1 MRTQQE
7 IKTPATAHPASGEP
21 CAPRRRFAI
30 TALPRPLER
39 LLHAR
44 LADGAVVDV
53 RLGGGTIEEV
63 VPAGTLGPGDPD
75 TTLELDGFVLLPAPA
90 DPHAH
95 LDKALSWDAIRPPM
109 GDLRLAIESWHAYSD
124 AMTVDEIADRARTQ
138 ALTMLAHGTTAI
150 RTHVDLLP
158 GPDPLRGVH
167 ALIRVREELRSL
179 MDLELVT
186 LGGYLTATEDHEA
199 ALAAGVDLVGGAPH
213 LAPDPLTELARL
225 LEIARTRGV
234 GVDIHTDES
243 LDCDVTLDVLARA
256 VVGWTAPVSAGHC
269 VRLGTLEGPRR
280 DEVIADVLAADVGV
294 IANPI
299 TNLYLQGW
307 SSDVATPRGLTAVR
321 ALVDA
326 GVRFAAGADNVRD
339 PFNPLGRSDA
349 LETAML
355 LVVAG
360 HLSVDEAYAAVSTG
374 ARDVM
379 GLAPG
384 GVVPGRRAELLA
396 VRGTDLVGV
405 VATASLDRY
414 VIHAGRLVAA
424 SETQTQVAAPA
435 LLPTYPE
442 AR

>member
-1 MRTQQE
+1 M
-7 IKTPATAHPASGEP
+7 
-21 CAPRRRFAI
+21 
-30 TALPRPLER
+30 
-39 LLHAR
+39 
-44 LADGAVVDV
+44 DGTVVDV
-53 RLGGGTIEEV
+53 RLDGGSIGAV
-63 VPAGTLGPGDPD
+63 VPGGTLGPGDPD
-75 TTLELDGFVLLPAPA
+75 STLELDGFLLLPAPA

-95 LDKALSWDAIRPPM
+95 LDKALSWGAIRPPM

-124 AMTVDEIADRARTQ
+124 QMTVDEIADRARAQ

-150 RTHVDLLP
+150 RSHVDLLP

-167 ALIRVREELRSL
+167 ALVRVRDELRGL
-179 MDLELVT
+179 LDLELVT
-186 LGGYLTATEDHEA
+186 LGGYLTPAEDHEA

-213 LAPDPLTELARL
+213 LAPDAPAELTRL
-225 LEIARTRGV
+225 LEIARQRGV

-269 VRLGTLEGPRR
+269 VRLGTLDGPRR
-280 DEVIADVLAADVGV
+280 DQVIADVLAADVGV

-307 SSDVATPRGLTAVR
+307 DSDVATPRGLTAVR

-360 HLSVDEAYAAVSTG
+360 HLSVDQAYAAVSTG

-379 GLAPG
+379 GLPPARIEPG
-384 GVVPGRRAELLA
+384 ARAELLA
-396 VRGTDLVGV
+396 VRGDDLVEV

-414 VIHAGRLVAA
+414 VLHAGRLVAL
-424 SETQTQVAAPA
+424 SETHSRVAAPA

>member
-1 MRTQQE
+1 M
-7 IKTPATAHPASGEP
+7 AHP
-21 CAPRRRFAI
+21 PRVSHALPTWRSAI
-30 TALPRPLER
+30 TVLSPGLPRTLER

-44 LADGAVVDV
+44 LADGTVVDV
-53 RLGGGTIEEV
+53 QLSGGRIESV
-63 VPAGTLGPGDPD
+63 VPADTLGPGNPE
-75 TTLELDGFVLLPAPA
+75 TALELDGFLLLPAPA

-109 GDLRLAIESWHAYSD
+109 GDLRLAIESWHAYSHQ
-124 AMTVDEIADRARTQ
+124 MTVDEIADRARTQ

-167 ALIRVREELRSL
+167 ALIRVREELRCL
-179 MDLELVT
+179 LDLQLVT
-186 LGGYLTATEDHEA
+186 LGGYLTPTEDHES

-213 LAPDPLTELARL
+213 LAPDALTELARL
-225 LEIARTRGV
+225 LEIARLAGV
-234 GVDIHTDES
+234 GVDVHTDES

-256 VVGWTAPVSAGHC
+256 VVGWESPVSAGHC

-280 DEVIADVLAADVGV
+280 DEVIADVLAAGIGV

-307 SSDVATPRGLTAVR
+307 GSDVATPRGLTAVR

-360 HLSVDEAYAAVSTG
+360 HLSVDEAYTAVSTG

-379 GLAPG
+379 GLSSGGIAPG
-384 GVVPGRRAELLA
+384 ERAELLA
-396 VRGTDLVGV
+396 VRGTDLVDV

-424 SETQTQVAAPA
+424 SETHSQVAAPA

>member
-1 MRTQQE
+1 M
-7 IKTPATAHPASGEP
+7 
-21 CAPRRRFAI
+21 
-30 TALPRPLER
+30 
-39 LLHAR
+39 
-44 LADGAVVDV
+44 VDV
-53 RLGGGTIEEV
+53 RLDKGRVAEV
-63 VPAGTLGPGDPD
+63 VPGGTLGLGDPD
-75 TTLELDGFVLLPAPA
+75 TTLELDDFLLLTAPA

-124 AMTVDEIADRARTQ
+124 QMTVDEIADRARTQ

-150 RTHVDLLP
+150 RSHVDLLP

-167 ALIRVREELRSL
+167 ALIRVRQELRGL
-179 MDLELVT
+179 LDLQLVT
-186 LGGYLTATEDHEA
+186 LGGYLTPTEDHEA

-213 LAPDPLTELARL
+213 LAPDALIELARL
-225 LEIARTRGV
+225 LETARTHGV
-234 GVDIHTDES
+234 GVDVHTDES
-243 LDCDVTLDVLARA
+243 LDCEVTLDVLARA

-269 VRLGTLEGPRR
+269 VRLGTLDGPRR
-280 DEVIADVLAADVGV
+280 DEVIADVLAADLGV

-307 SSDVATPRGLTAVR
+307 ESDVATPRGLTAVR

-379 GLAPG
+379 GLAPA
-384 GVVPGRRAELLA
+384 GVVPGARAELLA

-405 VATASLDRY
+405 VATSSLDRY
-414 VIHAGRLVAA
+414 VIHAGRLVAF
-424 SETQTQVAAPA
+424 SETHTQVASPV

>member
-1 MRTQQE
+1 ML
-7 IKTPATAHPASGEP
+7 
-21 CAPRRRFAI
+21 PRR
-30 TALPRPLER
+30 LER
-39 LLHAR
+39 LLNAR
-44 LADGAVVDV
+44 LADGTVVDIQLDGDRVAAVVP
-53 RLGGGTIEEV
+53 GGTLD
-63 VPAGTLGPGDPD
+63 PADPD
-75 TTLELDGFVLLPAPA
+75 STLELDGFLLLPAPA
-90 DPHAH
+90 EPHAH

-109 GDLRLAIESWHAYSD
+109 GDLRLAIDSWHAYSD
-124 AMTVDEIADRARTQ
+124 QMTVDEIADRARTQ
-138 ALTMLAHGTTAI
+138 ALTMLAHGTTAV
-150 RTHVDLLP
+150 RSHVDLLP
-158 GPDPLRGVH
+158 GPEPLRGVH
-167 ALIRVREELRSL
+167 ALLRVRDELRGL
-179 MDLELVT
+179 IDLELVT
-186 LGGYLTATEDHEA
+186 LGGYLTPTEDHEA

-213 LAPDPLTELARL
+213 LAPDALVELARL
-225 LEIARTRGV
+225 LETARKAGV
-234 GVDIHTDES
+234 GVDVHTDES

-256 VVGWTAPVSAGHC
+256 VVGWQAPVSAGHC

-280 DEVIADVLAADVGV
+280 DEVIADVLAANVGV

-307 SSDVATPRGLTAVR
+307 DDDVATPRGLTAVR

-379 GLAPG
+379 GLPVA
-384 GVVPGRRAELLA
+384 GVVPGARAELLA

-424 SETQTQVAAPA
+424 SETHSQVAAPV

>member
-1 MRTQQE
+1 MT
-7 IKTPATAHPASGEP
+7 T
-21 CAPRRRFAI
+21 
-30 TALPRPLER
+30 LPRPIER

-44 LADGAVVDV
+44 LVDGTVVDV
-53 RLGGGTIEEV
+53 RLDGGSIGAV
-63 VPAGTLGPGDPD
+63 VPGGTLGPGDPD
-75 TTLELDGFVLLPAPA
+75 STLELDGFLLLPAPA

-95 LDKALSWDAIRPPM
+95 LDKALSWGAIRPPM

-124 AMTVDEIADRARTQ
+124 QMTVDEIADRARAQ

-150 RTHVDLLP
+150 RSHVDLLP

-167 ALIRVREELRSL
+167 ALVRVRDELRGL
-179 MDLELVT
+179 LDLELVT
-186 LGGYLTATEDHEA
+186 LGGYLTPAEDHEA

-213 LAPDPLTELARL
+213 LAPDAPAELTRL
-225 LEIARTRGV
+225 LEIARQRGV

-269 VRLGTLEGPRR
+269 VRLGTLDGPRR
-280 DEVIADVLAADVGV
+280 DQVIADVLAADVGV

-307 SSDVATPRGLTAVR
+307 DSDVATPRGLTAVR

-360 HLSVDEAYAAVSTG
+360 HLSVDQAYAAVSTG

-379 GLAPG
+379 GLPPARIEPG
-384 GVVPGRRAELLA
+384 ARAELLA
-396 VRGTDLVGV
+396 VRGDDLVEV

-414 VIHAGRLVAA
+414 VLHAGRLVAL
-424 SETQTQVAAPA
+424 SETHSRVAAPA

>member
-1 MRTQQE
+1 M
-7 IKTPATAHPASGEP
+7 
-21 CAPRRRFAI
+21 
-30 TALPRPLER
+30 
-39 LLHAR
+39 
-44 LADGAVVDV
+44 VDV
-53 RLGGGTIEEV
+53 RLDGGSIGAV
-63 VPAGTLGPGDPD
+63 VPGGTLGPGDPD
-75 TTLELDGFVLLPAPA
+75 STLELDGFLLLPAPA

-95 LDKALSWDAIRPPM
+95 LDKALSWGAIRPPM

-124 AMTVDEIADRARTQ
+124 QMTVDEIADRARAQ

-150 RTHVDLLP
+150 RSHVDLLP

-167 ALIRVREELRSL
+167 ALVRVRDELRGL
-179 MDLELVT
+179 LDLELVT
-186 LGGYLTATEDHEA
+186 LGGYLTPAEDHEA

-213 LAPDPLTELARL
+213 LAPDAPAELTRL
-225 LEIARTRGV
+225 LEIARQRGV

-269 VRLGTLEGPRR
+269 VRLGTLDGPRR
-280 DEVIADVLAADVGV
+280 DQVIADVLAADVGV

-307 SSDVATPRGLTAVR
+307 DSDVATPRGLTAVR

-360 HLSVDEAYAAVSTG
+360 HLSVDQAYAAVSTG

-379 GLAPG
+379 GLPPARIEPG
-384 GVVPGRRAELLA
+384 ARAELLA
-396 VRGTDLVGV
+396 VRGDDLVEV

-414 VIHAGRLVAA
+414 VLHAGRLVAL
-424 SETQTQVAAPA
+424 SETHSRVAAPA